1 MPSLQSLYKGQGYKI
16 WRNMISRSVGKICSS
31 FQFYYLKCSLGR
43 KGDSVKKVAPSPWRN
58 PVLGLPIL
66 SATFRIQDFCQV
78 FLRPEELLQLGQK
91 GWFLCAPTPQK
102 LRLIRLR
109 HRISQEHL
117 WPFLPGSEDKVITE
131 MQICPRGQSHFR
143 AEHRFS
149 LAPRAFLL
157 APGNLER
164 WRAVNFQML
173 VGVGSVPFS
182 LSKHCVLE

>member
-1 MPSLQSLYKGQGYKI
+1 MRQLPILLFKMP
-16 WRNMISRSVGKICSS
+16 
-31 FQFYYLKCSLGR
+31 F
-43 KGDSVKKVAPSPWRN
+43 KKKRGFCKRVAPSPWRN
-58 PVLGLPIL
+58 PILGLPVL
-66 SATFRIQDFCQV
+66 SPAFRIQDFCQV
-78 FLRPEELLQLGQK
+78 FLRPEEPLQLGQK
-91 GWFLCAPTPQK
+91 SWFLCAPSPEK

-131 MQICPRGQSHFR
+131 LQICPRGQSHFR

-157 APGNLER
+157 APGNSER

-182 LSKHCVLE
+182 LSKHYVSE

>member
-31 FQFYYLKCSLGR
+31 FQFYYLKCPLGR
-43 KGDSVKKVAPSPWRN
+43 KRWFCKKSGTISLKESWEL
-58 PVLGLPIL
+58 PVLSP
-66 SATFRIQDFCQV
+66 AFRIQDFCQV
-78 FLRPEELLQLGQK
+78 FLRPEEPLQLGQK
-91 GWFLCAPTPQK
+91 MWFLCARSPEK

-143 AEHRFS
+143 AEHRYN

-164 WRAVNFQML
+164 WRAANFQML
-173 VGVGSVPFS
+173 VEVGSVPFS
-182 LSKHCVLE
+182 LPEQYVLE

>member
-1 MPSLQSLYKGQGYKI
+1 MPSSQSLYKGQGYKI
-16 WRNMISRSVGKICSS
+16 WRNMISRSVGKICGS
-31 FQFYYLKCSLGR
+31 FQFYYLKCPLRR
-43 KGDSVKKVAPSPWRN
+43 KGDSVKEWHHLPEGIPSW
-58 PVLGLPIL
+58 GFL
-66 SATFRIQDFCQV
+66 SPAFRIQDFCQV
-78 FLRPEELLQLGQK
+78 FLRPEEPLQLGQK
-91 GWFLCAPTPQK
+91 SWFLCAPSPEK

-131 MQICPRGQSHFR
+131 LQICPRGQSHFR
-143 AEHRFS
+143 AEHKYS

-157 APGNLER
+157 APGNSER

-182 LSKHCVLE
+182 LSKHYVLE